1 MDSRSV
7 TVVGTPSIRTRMLD
21 LPLTVMLLS
30 DAMLTDE
37 AVRRISRTEPFA
49 PEIFESA
56 LIVVCSTDDFFASC
70 FAETT
75 APLSDWTE
83 RAVEIHNLLLKETD
97 PTHPMNSNQI
107 MSRIDIGRRKAF
119 GCKAVYSSM
128 TYIKEADNHVK
139 NGRCDNLS
147 G

>member
-7 TVVGTPSIRTRMLD
+7 TVVGTPSMRTRMLD

-37 AVRRISRTEPFA
+37 AVRSISSTDPFA
-49 PEIFESA
+49 PEILASA

-75 APLSDWTE
+75 ASLRDWTDSLI
-83 RAVEIHNLLLKETD
+83 AAK
-97 PTHPMNSNQI
+97 
-107 MSRIDIGRRKAF
+107 
-119 GCKAVYSSM
+119 SM
-128 TYIKEADNHVK
+128 YHLYQFEMYH
-139 NGRCDNLS
+139 S
-147 G
+147 